1 MEAFKGIQRGL
12 SVNAKA
18 NGPNGPNGRNGEGA
32 KRRRATGRAKN
43 SARTGRGRI
52 LKVFAP
58 VLSRSV
64 LWARRVFL
72 ALSPFRPF
80 AQLPSRFSI
89 SATFAS
95 SSFTRWLSLDRRLKF
110 IFCWMKSRTGTAG
123 LPMTECR
130 GATLPES
137 PA

>member
-1 MEAFKGIQRGL
+1 VKGEKWSTHKPPAGEYALARMRIKPPKPYTRLVEDPFTFHL
-12 SVNAKA
+12 SLFTAAV
-18 NGPNGPNGRNGEGA
+18 EVIS
-32 KRRRATGRAKN
+32 T
-43 SARTGRGRI
+43 
-52 LKVFAP
+52 LAP
-58 VLSRSV
+58 TPHRQLFQPCS
-64 LWARRVFL
+64 FL
-72 ALSPFRPF
+72 
-80 AQLPSRFSI
+80 SI